1 MVKVNSQN
9 YISWGEEKIGNLCK
23 LINGRAFK
31 SSEWTDTGLPIVRIQ
46 NLNDETKAFNY
57 YDGFVDK
64 KHKVYNG
71 DILLSWSGTPG
82 TSFGVHLWNRGDAV
96 LNQHIFKVYL
106 NESRC
111 TKKFFVYAVNLRLK
125 ELIRQAH
132 GGVGLRHI
140 TKSKLQNITIPLPFP
155 KDAIRSLDIQHHIV
169 SHIESLLDEL
179 KGDHQLLEKMRRD
192 TDRLMDVTL
201 EEVFH
206 QLEKSGVD
214 LIPIQSILLKKPQY
228 GLSIKAS
235 DAPPGIPILR
245 MGNITKRGGLSFD
258 DLKYVS
264 LSAREVEKYILN
276 DGDILFNRTN
286 SAELVGKT
294 AVFEN
299 KIKAVFASYLIRLV
313 VNKSQVQPKY
323 IASYI
328 NSVRGRTYIQSQ
340 LSRAIGQVNVNAQK
354 ISAMPVLVPDIKVQE
369 QIVAYF
375 DSIQS
380 EVDTMLKIMQ
390 QDAQLLERLEQSILE
405 KAFQGQL

>member
-1 MVKVNSQN
+1 MVKVIHRNS
-9 YISWGEEKIGNLCK
+9 ISWAEEKIGNLCQ
-23 LINGRAFK
+23 LINGRTFK

-64 KHKVYNG
+64 KHKLYNG

-106 NESRC
+106 DESRC
-111 TKKFFVYAVNLRLK
+111 TKKFFVYAVNLRVK

-140 TKSKLQNITIPLPFP
+140 TKRKLQTITIPLPFP

-169 SHIESLLDEL
+169 SHIESLLGEL
-179 KGDHQLLEKMRRD
+179 KGDHQLLDKMRRD

-214 LIPIQSILLKKPQY
+214 LIPLQSILLKKPQY

-235 DAPPGIPILR
+235 DTPPGIPILR
-245 MGNITKRGGLSFD
+245 MGNITKRGGLLFD

-264 LSAREVEKYILN
+264 LSASEAEKYILN

-294 AVFEN
+294 AVFEKKLN
-299 KIKAVFASYLIRLV
+299 AVFASYLIRLV
-313 VNKSQVQPKY
+313 VDQSKVKPKY
-323 IASYI
+323 IAGYI

-340 LSRAIGQVNVNAQK
+340 LSCAIGQVNVNAQK
-354 ISAMPVLVPDIKVQE
+354 ISAMPVPVPDIKVQE

-380 EVDTMLKIMQ
+380 EVNEMLKIMQ

-405 KAFQGQL
+405 KAFQW